1 MATRPEE
8 SHYRIAAARLRTQSS
23 PILCHHGGPSSPTR
37 SPTPVLTP
45 HPLLAS
51 LLYLLGAV
59 LTWIGTARQQR
70 VLATTGSAAAAVG
83 LVLQLFALTPAL
95 LQTEQAIVLTLA
107 DAAAMVGAVVATVGL
122 ISVLRGRL
130 QGAAAALWLTAAV
143 LAVGSGSR
151 GTLSGVAPMGYALM
165 AHILLSALAAG
176 LLSVAA
182 VLVVL
187 LTAQNARLRERRPLG
202 MLAALPPLEA
212 LESAVFNTVLA
223 GFMLLSLSLL
233 SGFLFI
239 QDLFGQHL
247 VHKTFL
253 SIVAWCIFGTL
264 LVGRHR
270 FGWRGR
276 QALRFLLTGYVIL
289 ATAYFGSRFV
299 LEGLLG
305 RHWG

>member
-1 MATRPEE
+1 
-8 SHYRIAAARLRTQSS
+8 
-23 PILCHHGGPSSPTR
+23 
-37 SPTPVLTP
+37 
-45 HPLLAS
+45 
-51 LLYLLGAV
+51 
-59 LTWIGTARQQR
+59 
-70 VLATTGSAAAAVG
+70 
-83 LVLQLFALTPAL
+83 
-95 LQTEQAIVLTLA
+95 
-107 DAAAMVGAVVATVGL
+107 
-122 ISVLRGRL
+122 
-130 QGAAAALWLTAAV
+130 
-143 LAVGSGSR
+143 
-151 GTLSGVAPMGYALM
+151 MGYELL

-182 VLVVL
+182 VLVVVL
-187 LTAQNARLRERRPLG
+187 AAQSARLRERRPLG
-202 MLAALPPLEA
+202 LLAALPPLES

-223 GFMLLSLSLL
+223 GFVLLSLSLL

-253 SIVAWCIFGTL
+253 SIVAWCIFGAL
-264 LVGRHR
+264 LVGRYR

-289 ATAYFGSRFV
+289 ASAYFGSRFV